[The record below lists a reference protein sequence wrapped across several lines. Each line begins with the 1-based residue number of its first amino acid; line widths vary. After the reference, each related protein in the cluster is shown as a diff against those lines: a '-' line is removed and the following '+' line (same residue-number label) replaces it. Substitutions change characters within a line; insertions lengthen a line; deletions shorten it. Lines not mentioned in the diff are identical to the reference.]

1 MIVAYIA
8 VAVLS
13 GAAAYVK
20 FGGPLWKTGLLYGLL
35 WPVWLLVFVAGG
47 LNVMRRNRERNR

>member
-1 MIVAYIA
+1 MIVAYCF
-8 VAVLS
+8 VAVLVGFTS
-13 GAAAYVK
+13 HLK